1 MSKVFLIKAKTED
14 ELTEKYNK
22 ETKDFFAAVPIQK
35 NDGTW
40 IYFCYTDKNKPATAK
55 PANGQEDEPATPSQL
70 SYLEKLGFNGN
81 YDNLSKKEASKKIE
95 ELLEKKPQNY

>member
-1 MSKVFLIKAKTED
+1 MNKVHIIKAKTED
-14 ELTEKYNK
+14 ELVEKMNTE
-22 ETKDFFAAVPIQK
+22 TPFFASQPIQK
-35 NDGTW
+35 KDGTW
-40 IYFCYTDKNKPATAK
+40 VCFIYSKEETAKEEKPA
-55 PANGQEDEPATPSQL
+55 EEPATPSQL